1 MFGCA
6 SGRRRSVRMAMKM
19 VPHAHVRSAAFSQ
32 PKALGSSRWT
42 PDRYE
47 FDRSALVL
55 DWRSRANDSS
65 PAFDL
70 DRSARLCRVH
80 HDIGD
85 TERHRDVTSNG
96 FVSKAVLGEGCHGH
110 GTEFVDERQGGSKL
124 LHDVDALRDVL
135 GIRGVGQQSRPRCP
149 KPARRQWPRVENRRS
164 QLTCAWSRSFEVTV
178 SHGVERSWCP
188 MACTSNTPATQTDP
202 DTDMCQGPAR
212 LRSGSTERVE

>member
-55 DWRSRANDSS
+55 DWRSRANDSA

-124 LHDVDALRDVL
+124 LHDVDALRDVSAA
-135 GIRGVGQQSRPRCP
+135 IAP
-149 KPARRQWPRVENRRS
+149 
-164 QLTCAWSRSFEVTV
+164 T
-178 SHGVERSWCP
+178 
-188 MACTSNTPATQTDP
+188 ACTSNTPATQTDP